1 MGILGGLSKKAYK
14 INEIR
19 ENNPLPSLILDGG
32 SLLFKTKRVTP
43 GLAAKVKITAK
54 GIVDAYNVMG
64 YHAFGIARHDL
75 AGGLAFLKEISN
87 RAAFDL
93 LSANVVYKS
102 TGKPVFT
109 PKLVRNVGALSI
121 GITGITESK
130 KPFPFVD
137 SDDAAILPWQEVLPD
152 IVAQLS
158 KTCDMIILL
167 SNHNLMQNKE
177 IVEKV
182 PGIHIIIQS
191 GANTT
196 NLAPIKIDNTLIF
209 QTAKQG
215 KYLGW
220 MKINWL
226 DTHIWEDNTLKN
238 ELFLKKKEMDKLNR
252 QHGFSRD
259 PNSTET
265 RNDDIDQT
273 VKDRKER
280 LLEEIMRLE
289 VAIAQENKDRP
300 ASTYTNHFV
309 ALDNFLPDNL
319 QVFTIVEKT
328 KHEVSKLEKKK
339 ALQELFKR
347 SSNQDESARFG
358 YTGWQFC
365 ARCHHTQAAFW
376 KKTGHSNSYKTLSD
390 KQQNFNLDC
399 LPCHVTYDPGNKDV
413 KLKDILSFPADLLT
427 VGCELCHGPG
437 TFHNTDPAKQSM
449 VPRPAE
455 KICIRC
461 HTPERDDN
469 FIFQKDIK
477 AVTCP
482 PCIICPVDE

>member
-1 MGILGGLSKKAYK
+1 LGGLSKKAYK

-43 GLAAKVKITAK
+43 GLAEQAKITAK
-54 GIVDAYNVMG
+54 GIVEAYNNMG
-64 YHAFGIARHDL
+64 YHAVGIARRDL

-109 PKLVRNVGALSI
+109 PKLVRNVGPLSVGVI
-121 GITGITESK
+121 GITGSK

-137 SDDAAILPWQEVLPD
+137 ADDAEILPWQEVLPD

-167 SNHNLMQNKE
+167 SNHKLMQNKE
-177 IVEKV
+177 IVENV
-182 PGIHIIIQS
+182 PGIHIVIQS
-191 GANTT
+191 GENTA

-220 MKINWL
+220 MKINWR
-226 DTHIWEDNTLKN
+226 DTHVWEDSTLKN
-238 ELFLKKKEMDKLNR
+238 ELALKKIEMDKLYKQLR
-252 QHGFSRD
+252 FSKDR
-259 PNSTET
+259 NAMET
-265 RNDDIDQT
+265 RKDDD
-273 VKDRKER
+273 VGLAFKEKKER
-280 LLEEIMRLE
+280 LLDEIKRLE
-289 VAIAQENKDRP
+289 VAITQENKDHP
-300 ASTYTNHFV
+300 ASTYTNHFIT
-309 ALDNFLPDNL
+309 LNNFLPDNP
-319 QVFTIVEKT
+319 QVLTIVEKT
-328 KHEVSKLEKKK
+328 KQEVSKIEKKK
-339 ALQELFKR
+339 ALQQLSKEA
-347 SSNQDESARFG
+347 SSQDESARFG

-376 KKTGHSNSYKTLSD
+376 KKTGHSNAYKTLSD

-399 LPCHVTYDPGNKDV
+399 LPCHVTYDPGNKSV
-413 KLKDILSFPADLLT
+413 KLKDILSFPSDLLN

-437 TFHNTDPAKQSM
+437 LFHNEDPAKQSM
-449 VPRPAE
+449 DPRPAE

-461 HTPERDDN
+461 HTPERDHN

-477 AVTCP
+477 AIACP
-482 PCIICPVDE
+482 PCIICNINE